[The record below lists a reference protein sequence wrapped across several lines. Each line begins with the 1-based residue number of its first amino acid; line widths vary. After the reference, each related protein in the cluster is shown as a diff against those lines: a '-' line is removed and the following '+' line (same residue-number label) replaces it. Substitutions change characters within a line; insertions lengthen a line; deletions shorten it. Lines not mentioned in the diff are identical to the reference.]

1 MESAP
6 TAIDLAYQ
14 VAFKVAHRM
23 LRAYWSIT
31 KPLKGGTLVAIW
43 NDGQILLVKNT
54 YRRQYTLPGGYPR
67 AGETPAQTGTREL
80 AEECRVVV
88 PPEQVREVYRGEHL
102 FEGRRDDVTIVEVTL
117 PTRPTIYIDNR
128 EVEAA
133 RFATP
138 EEVLSLPIVP
148 HLRDY
153 LLQRQ
158 GSAVSH

>member
-1 MESAP
+1 
-6 TAIDLAYQ
+6 
-14 VAFKVAHRM
+14 M
-23 LRAYWSIT
+23 LRAYWTIRR
-31 KPLKGGTLVAIW
+31 PHKGGTLVATW
-43 NDGQILLVKNT
+43 NAGEILLVKNT
-54 YRRQYTLPGGYPR
+54 YRKQYTLPGGYPR

-88 PPEQVREVYRGEHL
+88 SPDQVREVYRGEHL

-117 PTRPTIYIDNR
+117 PSRPTIRVDNR

-138 EEVLSLPIVP
+138 EEVLRLPIVP

-158 GSAVSH
+158 SGSH